1 MKEDTESLSAVSSR
15 TDHSSL
21 TPRRKGDPAY
31 PAAVLI
37 CSYLQGL
44 AVRSALHEAVH
55 RNPHRALLGRRLV
68 QAHTGLPD
76 MVLHNRHR
84 DHLVAVLL
92 QRMELRDVA
101 HRDDDLPQIQ
111 HLGVAVSHL
120 DSPTGM
126 DTLFNITV
134 VIYTV
139 ISYGL
144 YCILPLLAQNRQSQ
158 LCITFAANKVQ
169 TFGYMTC
176 KSIKLQ

>member
-1 MKEDTESLSAVSSR
+1 MKEDAESLSAVSSR

-31 PAAVLI
+31 SAAVSI

-44 AVRSALHEAVH
+44 AVHSALHEAVH
-55 RNPHRALLGRRLV
+55 RNPHKGHLGRRLV
-68 QAHTGLPD
+68 QAHTGLPE

-92 QRMELRDVA
+92 HRMELRDVG
-101 HRDDDLPQIQ
+101 HRDYDLPHME

-120 DSPTGM
+120 DIPTVM

-134 VIYTV
+134 VIYTFF
-139 ISYGL
+139 SYDL
-144 YCILPLLAQNRQSQ
+144 YCILPLLEQNRQSQ
-158 LCITFAANKVQ
+158 LCITFAAKKV
-169 TFGYMTC
+169 
-176 KSIKLQ
+176 

>member
-1 MKEDTESLSAVSSR
+1 MEEDTDSLLAVSSR

-44 AVRSALHEAVH
+44 AVHSALHEAVH
-55 RNPHRALLGRRLV
+55 HNPHKALLGHRLV

-92 QRMELRDVA
+92 QHMERRDVA
-101 HRDDDLPQIQ
+101 HRDYDLPHKE

-134 VIYTV
+134 VIYTF

-158 LCITFAANKVQ
+158 LCITFAAKKV
-169 TFGYMTC
+169 
-176 KSIKLQ
+176 